1 MSRERSSDDDDFKF
15 LTAQEV
21 SVMVPYSV
29 STLHEYAQRRELGL
43 PSYGPPHVQLGPR
56 RRRWLRR
63 DVLAWIEACRVSGQR

>member
-1 MSRERSSDDDDFKF
+1 
-15 LTAQEV
+15 
-21 SVMVPYSV
+21 MVPYSV